1 MFGAAGDSLVSE
13 VESLRWRVPGDAPSC
28 PRPRSGRPVG
38 LRRLRN
44 RGRAV
49 QGSGC
54 RAGSPGA
61 CCARGRHD
69 GEHLGHVGVDRL
81 LDFAHP
87 GRGHRGQRPCAP
99 PASGRARNPAS
110 GNALRGPCRRAS
122 RDERRPARCDAPC
135 QITVSASS
143 PSLSSPSF
151 TWRRVA
157 RFLIHRPAEC
167 LPSLLLS
174 AMLSIEQCHA
184 GRRHHVA

>member
-1 MFGAAGDSLVSE
+1 MARAGGCAILPPASI
-13 VESLRWRVPGDAPSC
+13 
-28 PRPRSGRPVG
+28 RPSGRPPPATEP
-38 LRRLRN
+38 RK
-44 RGRAV
+44 GR
-49 QGSGC
+49 SGFWLPG
-54 RAGSPGA
+54 GSPGA

-110 GNALRGPCRRAS
+110 GNALRGPCRRAG